1 MLAGTNRRSYFE
13 TLMDNYERVLEL
25 QESTEN
31 ASGQLAEANQVRV
44 ESLEGIRG
52 QLEVTKEALYGTILT
67 DEGMKS
73 ILKGTD
79 AFLQGVTSLIQF
91 IKDNAIPTLT
101 ALGTTLALI
110 ELKMYAQG
118 KGGVAFLQG
127 KISDFVVGLGS
138 AIESMGGAGKTVNI
152 LSKSFELSAFQVGLA
167 KVAMGGLAVVA
178 ATLAVKVG
186 VELYK
191 AFKNAT
197 PSVEELQSKLN
208 DLKSSMQEYNQAQEK
223 FESVKVDVSSM
234 KEMVNTIND
243 ENASWKEQ
251 QELTQQVNEKLAQH
265 ASSYSSI
272 EGLLKN
278 ENIALET
285 RIALLEKQAEIEANS
300 AQLDTLGQ
308 LREKDGILGL
318 SGTVIDQLGN
328 SVDKALEELN
338 SASVLATHYT
348 DEIARLGDQAN
359 KELIGTAES
368 YQKQLAERKSTV
380 EQMAQL
386 YLEYFSLVSSVK
398 DKADPIEY
406 KGWMD
411 QLNAV
416 KQALEQASEDYGVE
430 LKLYLDTASLME
442 QSEEVNGAVESV
454 VNKISELSASMNE
467 GVEAQGLTTSIN
479 SLVEEMGA
487 LEEGSEDANTV
498 LKHLHSI
505 FSDMPDDV
513 DTLSEAIGY
522 LNGKLDETS
531 NSANMKGFNESY
543 LGALEGIEDAREL
556 LDSFKDGLTTNEM
569 RSLFDSDLLADYN
582 GVLTDSVSI
591 QEHLNN
597 KIAEMQ
603 GVAADAYFEMN
614 KNSEEFWNNQIKNS
628 QSWIDYE
635 KQTQDELTQH
645 LADSFGI
652 RLQDFEVYIN
662 EKGGLRDVDLSNA
675 KNLSEAERIV
685 NSDLN
690 SQLLTLF
697 AGFVNEKADARIDDM
712 DNVVAFL
719 KAQEGEE
726 IKTIQQLAQLWNEYY
741 NAKKAEINATISTLK
756 KVDVTATQVKTDA
769 LNQMNDILSQKGLT
783 NPNNHYQSLYGQA
796 TQLSQDVQK
805 ATQELE
811 QLETE
816 NNKFQSVLNKLNN
829 YGGSATNTLKQ
840 NYVGA
845 NSNSFGGSSG
855 SGSGSSSGKGSSGSS
870 SSEKEVADLELA
882 IDRYYELNDALED
895 VNNALEKNSIQRD
908 NANTIEEYNK
918 LVEEEIKLTNQK
930 IQALE
935 NLRKEQE
942 KEASELKSALSSQ
955 GIAFDGS
962 GNITN
967 YSQRLQQL
975 QDQAN
980 KLSGTAKETAIANVN
995 AVKDMIDEYTTLT
1008 NSTIPGTTNQIL
1020 EMQKAIEN
1028 IRKEQEEMV
1037 KQVEKLGERYYTVL
1051 QAITK
1056 IDNQLSLI
1064 SAKQENAH
1072 GQERVELL
1080 NQEIELLKEKQK
1092 LIQQQQKEMT
1102 VEATELYEELKSL
1115 NVEFDEDGY
1124 IKNYDSLIKKLK
1136 DQANKL
1142 VGDARD
1148 GKVEEAEK
1156 LIELIEKYDDLVK
1169 DSLPSLGVEWI
1180 ELNNEI
1186 IALEKSKLETVADVE
1201 KQITNAITSE
1211 LQKRTDATKK
1221 EIEKQKQLYLDVYE
1235 EEDYQTELAKEQR
1248 KLDEIQQQINNLAR
1262 DTSLAGQLKLQDLMQ
1277 QYQEQQDVINNMI
1290 RDHEKQQGSDRFDEE
1305 MDKLDEK
1312 LENAL
1317 EPENMA
1323 QLVADALTTG
1333 LVTVGDE
1340 IIQLDQLMADFAVES
1355 EGAITALSNTI
1366 RAEMVES
1373 LREAQGLINDLGM
1386 SYRALIGYNETL
1398 SQTRA
1403 SQNVN
1408 SATSRSIAPSVEFN
1422 APILTVEGDIT
1433 QDIDSRLSDLATQ
1446 VQNTVMKTVTK
1457 ALNTV

>member
-1 MLAGTNRRSYFE
+1 
-13 TLMDNYERVLEL
+13 MDNYERVLEL

-127 KISDFVVGLGS
+127 KISDFILSLGS

-251 QELTQQVNEKLAQH
+251 RELTQQVNEKLAQH

-300 AQLDTLGQ
+300 AQLETLGQ

-368 YQKQLAERKSTV
+368 YQKQLAESKSTV

-416 KQALEQASEDYGVE
+416 KQALEQASEDYGID

-487 LEEGSEDANTV
+487 LEEGSEEANTV
-498 LKHLHSI
+498 LEHLQTT
-505 FSDMPDDV
+505 FSDMPEDINS
-513 DTLSEAIGY
+513 LSEAVDY
-522 LNGKLDETS
+522 LNGKFGETS
-531 NSANMKGFNESY
+531 NSIDLTDINKSY
-543 LGALEGIEDAREL
+543 LEALENLEEAKSL
-556 LDSFKDGLTTNEM
+556 LDSLADGLTVSEM
-569 RSLFDSDLLADYN
+569 RSIFDSDLLADYN
-582 GVLTDSVSI
+582 GALNDTVAI

-603 GVAADAYFEMN
+603 DAVYESAVAMELANAETWDNMTN
-614 KNSEEFWNNQIKNS
+614 KMAESLNIQSNEFQK
-628 QSWIDYE
+628 
-635 KQTQDELTQH
+635 
-645 LADSFGI
+645 
-652 RLQDFEVYIN
+652 
-662 EKGGLRDVDLSNA
+662 
-675 KNLSEAERIV
+675 
-685 NSDLN
+685 
-690 SQLLTLF
+690 
-697 AGFVNEKADARIDDM
+697 FVNEVGGMRQVDVQNAVDSANAQLQAEMSLTRQGAEMYAGFINSKAGGRKIDM
-712 DNVVAFL
+712 DNVVEFL
-719 KAQEGEE
+719 NSQEAKEA
-726 IKTIQQLAQLWNEYY
+726 TTVQQLAAMWDQYY
-741 NAKKAEINATISTLK
+741 TAKRAAISSEL
-756 KVDVTATQVKTDA
+756 DEMAGDYGD
-769 LNQMNDILSQKGLT
+769 LGNISPELMSQW
-783 NPNNHYQSLYGQA
+783 
-796 TQLSQDVQK
+796 
-805 ATQELE
+805 
-811 QLETE
+811 
-816 NNKFQSVLNKLNN
+816 NKLNETNRTMKN
-829 YGGSATNTLKQ
+829 YFANVGTSLKGVSNTLSQ
-840 NYVGA
+840 SLASAGGA
-845 NSNSFGGSSG
+845 IGNSLKGSGTGSSG
-855 SGSGSSSGKGSSGSS
+855 GKGSSGSS

-908 NANTIEEYNK
+908 NADTIEEYNK

-930 IQALE
+930 ITALE

-955 GIAFDGS
+955 GITFDSS
-962 GNITN
+962 GNVNN
-967 YSQRLQQL
+967 YASRLQQL

-1020 EMQKAIEN
+1020 EMQNAIED
-1028 IRKEQEEMV
+1028 IRKEQEEII

-1124 IKNYDSLIKKLK
+1124 IKNYDSLIKKLE
-1136 DQANKL
+1136 DQANSL

-1148 GKVEEAEK
+1148 SKVEEAEK

-1169 DSLPSLGVEWI
+1169 NSLPGLGVEWV

-1221 EIEKQKQLYLDVYE
+1221 EIEKQKQLYLDAYE

-1277 QYQEQQDVINNMI
+1277 QYQEQQDAINNMI

-1398 SQTRA
+1398 SQARA

-1457 ALNTV
+1457 ALSTV

>member
-348 DEIARLGDQAN
+348 DEIAKLGDQAN

-368 YQKQLAERKSTV
+368 YQKQLAESKSTV

-442 QSEEVNGAVESV
+442 QSEEVNEAVESV

-467 GVEAQGLTTSIN
+467 GVKAEGLTTSIN

-487 LEEGSEDANTV
+487 LEEGSEEANTV
-498 LKHLHSI
+498 LEHLQTT
-505 FSDMPDDV
+505 FGDMPEDINS
-513 DTLSEAIGY
+513 LSEAVDY
-522 LNGKLDETS
+522 LNGKFGETS
-531 NSANMKGFNESY
+531 RAADLKDINKSY
-543 LGALEGIEDAREL
+543 LEALENLEEAQDLI
-556 LDSFKDGLTTNEM
+556 DSFADGLDASELRNI
-569 RSLFDSDLLADYN
+569 FDSDLMADYN
-582 GVLTDSVSI
+582 GSLNDTANMLDHIKSKMQEMKDQSYEASVAMVLNNSDAWNSMTADMANSLNI
-591 QEHLNN
+591 QEQGFQDFVNSLGGMREVDIQNAQN
-597 KIAEMQ
+597 SADAQLKAEMNLVGQ
-603 GVAADAYFEMN
+603 GAMY
-614 KNSEEFWNNQIKNS
+614 
-628 QSWIDYE
+628 Y
-635 KQTQDELTQH
+635 
-645 LADSFGI
+645 
-652 RLQDFEVYIN
+652 
-662 EKGGLRDVDLSNA
+662 
-675 KNLSEAERIV
+675 
-685 NSDLN
+685 
-690 SQLLTLF
+690 
-697 AGFVNEKADARIDDM
+697 AGFVNSKANNRETDM
-712 DNVVAFL
+712 NNVLDFLNTQGVAE
-719 KAQEGEE
+719 A
-726 IKTIQQLAQLWNEYY
+726 KTIEQLAQLWAEYY
-741 NAKKAEINATISTLK
+741 KAKKAEITATIGKMAGDYGDLGNVDPALMKQLHDLQRLNSNMNNYFANINTNFGGIDTGLSQATASAGSAISNATK
-756 KVDVTATQVKTDA
+756 P
-769 LNQMNDILSQKGLT
+769 G
-783 NPNNHYQSLYGQA
+783 
-796 TQLSQDVQK
+796 
-805 ATQELE
+805 
-811 QLETE
+811 
-816 NNKFQSVLNKLNN
+816 
-829 YGGSATNTLKQ
+829 
-840 NYVGA
+840 
-845 NSNSFGGSSG
+845 
-855 SGSGSSSGKGSSGSS
+855 GSGSSGNKGSS
-870 SSEKEVADLELA
+870 SSSSNKEVEDLDLQ
-882 IDRYYELNDALED
+882 IDRYYDLEDAIKD
-895 VNNALEKNSIQRD
+895 VNNALDKNQTLQERATGVEK
-908 NANTIEEYNK
+908 AK
-918 LVEEEIKLTNQK
+918 LMKEEIQLYKDLQK
-930 IQALE
+930 ATQDLV
-935 NLRKEQE
+935 KEQQ
-942 KEASELKSALSSQ
+942 KERDELKKTISSY
-955 GIAFDGS
+955 GGTFDSNGDLKDRKKWLE
-962 GNITN
+962 G
-967 YSQRLQQL
+967 LQAQV
-975 QDQAN
+975 N
-980 KLSGTAKETAIANVN
+980 KLSGEAKEAKKEEIEALMSVIEKYEELHN
-995 AVKDMIDEYTTLT
+995 D
-1008 NSTIPGTTNQIL
+1008 TIPATQL
-1020 EMQKAIEN
+1020 EYEELANTIKDLEKEQLEYVTDLQKDITSAIEN
-1028 IRKEQEEMV
+1028 
-1037 KQVEKLGERYYTVL
+1037 
-1051 QAITK
+1051 
-1056 IDNQLSLI
+1056 
-1064 SAKQENAH
+1064 
-1072 GQERVELL
+1072 
-1080 NQEIELLKEKQK
+1080 
-1092 LIQQQQKEMT
+1092 
-1102 VEATELYEELKSL
+1102 ELK
-1115 NVEFDEDGY
+1115 
-1124 IKNYDSLIKKLK
+1124 
-1136 DQANKL
+1136 
-1142 VGDARD
+1142 
-1148 GKVEEAEK
+1148 
-1156 LIELIEKYDDLVK
+1156 
-1169 DSLPSLGVEWI
+1169 
-1180 ELNNEI
+1180 
-1186 IALEKSKLETVADVE
+1186 
-1201 KQITNAITSE
+1201 
-1211 LQKRTDATKK
+1211 KRTDAIKT
-1221 EIEKQKQLYLDVYE
+1221 ELEKQRVLYDSQYDE
-1235 EEDYQTELAKEQR
+1235 ENWERELATEQR
-1248 KLDEIQQQINNLAR
+1248 KLDEIQQQIDNAMR
-1262 DTSLAGQLKLQDLMQ
+1262 DTSLAGQLYLQQLREE
-1277 QYQEQQDVINNMI
+1277 YAAQEEALNEMI
-1290 RDHEKQQGSDRFDEE
+1290 RDKEHELGQNRFDEE
-1305 MDKLDEK
+1305 IDRIEKEEEAMLDPENIADLVNQAISKGFVTIGNETIELNKLMTDWLDETGDGLYAVGNLLK
-1312 LENAL
+1312 SEMIDNLQTVKSL
-1317 EPENMA
+1317 M
-1323 QLVADALTTG
+1323 QSLG
-1333 LVTVGDE
+1333 LVSLSGNVSVSSASYVPTANTRAIDN
-1340 IIQLDQLMADFAVES
+1340 
-1355 EGAITALSNTI
+1355 AITNSTNNSNNVSI
-1366 RAEMVES
+1366 GS
-1373 LREAQGLINDLGM
+1373 L
-1386 SYRALIGYNETL
+1386 
-1398 SQTRA
+1398 
-1403 SQNVN
+1403 
-1408 SATSRSIAPSVEFN
+1408 
-1422 APILTVEGDIT
+1422 LTVEGNVTEDVMPQLQNMISQSEKQIT
-1433 QDIDSRLSDLATQ
+1433 NSI
-1446 VQNTVMKTVTK
+1446 MK
-1457 ALNTV
+1457 ALTFN

>member
-223 FESVKVDVSSM
+223 FENVKIDVSSM

-368 YQKQLAERKSTV
+368 YQKQLAESKSTV

-442 QSEEVNGAVESV
+442 QSEEVNEAVESV

-467 GVEAQGLTTSIN
+467 GVEAEGLTTSIN
-479 SLVEEMGA
+479 SLAEEMGA
-487 LEEGSEDANTV
+487 LEEGSEEANTV
-498 LKHLHSI
+498 LEHLQTT
-505 FSDMPDDV
+505 FSDMPEDINS
-513 DTLSEAIGY
+513 LSEAVDY
-522 LNGKLDETS
+522 LNGKFGETS
-531 NSANMKGFNESY
+531 RAADLKDINKSY
-543 LGALEGIEDAREL
+543 LEALENLEEAKSL
-556 LDSFKDGLTTNEM
+556 LDSLADGLTVSEM
-569 RSLFDSDLLADYN
+569 RSIFDSDLLADYN
-582 GVLTDSVSI
+582 GALNDTVAI
-591 QEHLNN
+591 QEYLNN
-597 KIAEMQ
+597 KIYEMQ
-603 GVAADAYFEMN
+603 DAVYESAVAMELANAETWDNMTN
-614 KNSEEFWNNQIKNS
+614 KMAESLNIQSNEFQK
-628 QSWIDYE
+628 
-635 KQTQDELTQH
+635 
-645 LADSFGI
+645 
-652 RLQDFEVYIN
+652 
-662 EKGGLRDVDLSNA
+662 
-675 KNLSEAERIV
+675 
-685 NSDLN
+685 
-690 SQLLTLF
+690 
-697 AGFVNEKADARIDDM
+697 FVNEVGGMRQVDVQNAVDSANAQLQAEMSLTRQGAEMYAGFINSKAGGRKIDM
-712 DNVVAFL
+712 DNVVEFL
-719 KAQEGEE
+719 NSQEAKEA
-726 IKTIQQLAQLWNEYY
+726 TTVQQLAAMWDQYY
-741 NAKKAEINATISTLK
+741 TAKRAAISSELDK
-756 KVDVTATQVKTDA
+756 MAGDYGDLGNVSPE
-769 LNQMNDILSQKGLT
+769 LMSQW
-783 NPNNHYQSLYGQA
+783 
-796 TQLSQDVQK
+796 
-805 ATQELE
+805 
-811 QLETE
+811 
-816 NNKFQSVLNKLNN
+816 NKLNETNRTMKN
-829 YGGSATNTLKQ
+829 YFANVGTSLKGVSNTLSQ
-840 NYVGA
+840 SLASASGA
-845 NSNSFGGSSG
+845 IGNSLKG
-855 SGSGSSSGKGSSGSS
+855 SGTGSSSGKGSSGSS

-908 NANTIEEYNK
+908 NADTIEQYNK

-930 IQALE
+930 ITALE

-942 KEASELKSALSSQ
+942 KEASELRSAIAKQ
-955 GIAFDGS
+955 GGAFDSNGDL
-962 GNITN
+962 TN
-967 YSQRLQQL
+967 YHKLLTDAQNK
-975 QDQAN
+975 AN
-980 KLSGTAKETAIANVN
+980 KLSGTAKENAIANVN
-995 AVKDMIDEYTTLT
+995 ALKEMIDKYTTLT

-1037 KQVEKLGERYYTVL
+1037 KQVERLGERYYTVL

-1124 IKNYDSLIKKLK
+1124 IKNYDSLIKKLE

-1221 EIEKQKQLYLDVYE
+1221 EIEKQKQLYLDAYE

-1398 SQTRA
+1398 SQARA

>member
-1 MLAGTNRRSYFE
+1 
-13 TLMDNYERVLEL
+13 
-25 QESTEN
+25 
-31 ASGQLAEANQVRV
+31 
-44 ESLEGIRG
+44 
-52 QLEVTKEALYGTILT
+52 
-67 DEGMKS
+67 
-73 ILKGTD
+73 
-79 AFLQGVTSLIQF
+79 
-91 IKDNAIPTLT
+91 
-101 ALGTTLALI
+101 
-110 ELKMYAQG
+110 
-118 KGGVAFLQG
+118 
-127 KISDFVVGLGS
+127 
-138 AIESMGGAGKTVNI
+138 
-152 LSKSFELSAFQVGLA
+152 
-167 KVAMGGLAVVA
+167 
-178 ATLAVKVG
+178 
-186 VELYK
+186 
-191 AFKNAT
+191 
-197 PSVEELQSKLN
+197 
-208 DLKSSMQEYNQAQEK
+208 
-223 FESVKVDVSSM
+223 
-234 KEMVNTIND
+234 
-243 ENASWKEQ
+243 
-251 QELTQQVNEKLAQH
+251 
-265 ASSYSSI
+265 
-272 EGLLKN
+272 
-278 ENIALET
+278 
-285 RIALLEKQAEIEANS
+285 
-300 AQLDTLGQ
+300 
-308 LREKDGILGL
+308 
-318 SGTVIDQLGN
+318 
-328 SVDKALEELN
+328 
-338 SASVLATHYT
+338 
-348 DEIARLGDQAN
+348 
-359 KELIGTAES
+359 
-368 YQKQLAERKSTV
+368 
-380 EQMAQL
+380 
-386 YLEYFSLVSSVK
+386 
-398 DKADPIEY
+398 
-406 KGWMD
+406 
-411 QLNAV
+411 
-416 KQALEQASEDYGVE
+416 
-430 LKLYLDTASLME
+430 
-442 QSEEVNGAVESV
+442 
-454 VNKISELSASMNE
+454 
-467 GVEAQGLTTSIN
+467 
-479 SLVEEMGA
+479 
-487 LEEGSEDANTV
+487 
-498 LKHLHSI
+498 
-505 FSDMPDDV
+505 
-513 DTLSEAIGY
+513 
-522 LNGKLDETS
+522 
-531 NSANMKGFNESY
+531 
-543 LGALEGIEDAREL
+543 
-556 LDSFKDGLTTNEM
+556 
-569 RSLFDSDLLADYN
+569 
-582 GVLTDSVSI
+582 
-591 QEHLNN
+591 
-597 KIAEMQ
+597 MQ

-908 NANTIEEYNK
+908 NADTIEQYNK

-930 IQALE
+930 ITALE

-942 KEASELKSALSSQ
+942 KEASELRSAIAKQ
-955 GIAFDGS
+955 GGAFDSNGDL
-962 GNITN
+962 TN
-967 YSQRLQQL
+967 YHKLLTDAQNK
-975 QDQAN
+975 AN
-980 KLSGTAKETAIANVN
+980 KLSGTAKENAIANVN
-995 AVKDMIDEYTTLT
+995 ALKEMIDKYTTLT

-1037 KQVEKLGERYYTVL
+1037 KQVERLGERYYTVL

-1124 IKNYDSLIKKLK
+1124 IKNYDSLIKKLE

-1148 GKVEEAEK
+1148 SKVEEAEK

-1221 EIEKQKQLYLDVYE
+1221 EIEKQKQLYLDAYE